1 MAEHNAIVAE
11 RIRARVDAELPV
23 LPTPLR
29 NWVLAHLTTPRRI
42 TASLDPEGSQLVGV
56 WLVTD
61 HTGAEDSSSR
71 LVYELE
77 ADAFGIVTDLQ
88 GGVAWFQGADDSLS
102 NAVDNM

>member
-1 MAEHNAIVAE
+1 
-11 RIRARVDAELPV
+11 
-23 LPTPLR
+23 
-29 NWVLAHLTTPRRI
+29 
-42 TASLDPEGSQLVGV
+42 
-56 WLVTD
+56 VTD

>member
-11 RIRARVDAELPV
+11 RIRARVDEQLP
-23 LPTPLR
+23 LIAAPLR
-29 NWVLAHLTTPRRI
+29 NWVLAHLTTPRQI

-77 ADAFGIVTDLQ
+77 ADAFGIVIDMQ
-88 GGVAWFQGADDSLS
+88 GGVAWFQGPDDSLAD
-102 NAVDNM
+102 AVNNM

>member
-1 MAEHNAIVAE
+1 MAEQNAIVE
-11 RIRARVDAELPV
+11 RIRARVEAELPL

-29 NWVLAHLTTPRRI
+29 NWVLAHLTTPTQI

-56 WLVTD
+56 WLLTE

-77 ADAFGIVTDLQ
+77 ADAFGIVIDLQ
-88 GGVAWFQGADDSLS
+88 SGVAWFQGADDSLS
-102 NAVDNM
+102 SAVDNM